1 MLPTSLKITCDCAFG
16 KRMLMAFSTGI
27 LWCRIIYIYIYAHT
41 ISKGHIKS
49 DRKID

>member
-1 MLPTSLKITCDCAFG
+1 MIVLLEKECLWPFQQEYFG
-16 KRMLMAFSTGI
+16 VVLYK
-27 LWCRIIYIYIYAHT
+27 YAHT

>member
-27 LWCRIIYIYIYAHT
+27 SWCRIIYIHT
-41 ISKGHIKS
+41 PYQKDILKVTVKLIEP
-49 DRKID
+49 

>member
-27 LWCRIIYIYIYAHT
+27 LWCRIIYIYAHT

>member
-27 LWCRIIYIYIYAHT
+27 LWCRIIYILYAHT